1 MARAEQRVIHVAGNA
16 VLDLIVRQ
24 AEMASTSTAPER
36 GWGAATHLL
45 DSPVEALLGGCGAA
59 AAYIL
64 ASLGQR
70 VVLNT
75 NLGNDVFG
83 DVLLKWLTEAGVRV
97 LGKEDG
103 GATAVH
109 IVSLDPSGNRRSVYY
124 TGQKVVWERSL
135 SGDAPDWLLAAGY
148 GSVDA
153 GDLASLANVFARMRE
168 RGTRIAF
175 DLSPWF
181 AGRATLDEMAA
192 LWSQVDLLI
201 GTEEELAPWH
211 PGPSAQQL
219 AIELSG
225 LGPEW
230 VAVKR
235 GAQGA
240 VFATREGGS
249 GGVAADV
256 ASGVNTIGAGDAFNG
271 RLVCGLCRGEDL
283 ATAVGAAVALAT
295 RAVQRERGALGA
307 ME

>member
-1 MARAEQRVIHVAGNA
+1 MVQQHLVHVAGNA

-24 AEMASTSTAPER
+24 GEMASPPAAAEQK
-36 GWGAATHLL
+36 WGPATHLL
-45 DSPVEALLGGCGAA
+45 ERPVEPLLGGCGAA
-59 AAYIL
+59 SAYIL

-75 NLGNDVFG
+75 NMGNDVFS
-83 DVLLKWLTEAGVRV
+83 DVLCTWLQQAGVRV

-103 GATAVH
+103 ASTAVH
-109 IVSLDPSGNRRSVYY
+109 IVSLDPGGNRRSVYY
-124 TGQKVVWERSL
+124 TGRKVVWERSL
-135 SGDAPDWLLAAGY
+135 DGDAPSWLLAAGY

-153 GDLASLANVFARMRE
+153 GDLASLAKVFARLRE

-181 AGRATLDEMAA
+181 AGRASPDEMAA

-201 GTEEELAPWH
+201 GTEEEFGPWH
-211 PGPSAQQL
+211 PGPSAEDL
-219 AIELSG
+219 AIGLSG

-240 VFATREGGS
+240 VFATREGAS
-249 GGVAADV
+249 GRVAADV
-256 ASGVNTIGAGDAFNG
+256 VRGANSIGAGDTFNG
-271 RLVCGLCRGEDL
+271 RLVHGLCCGEEL
-283 ATAVGAAVALAT
+283 AIAVAAAVALAT
-295 RAVQRERGALGA
+295 RVVQRERGALGA
-307 ME
+307 LE